1 MNASRANPG
10 DPTVRV
16 SQPRRPRVP
25 TETMLANNGTAESS
39 TDTDSDFSP
48 AEEALISDLVERA
61 NTAVREDGLAPH
73 DVATILRATADC
85 VDDPAHATDGG
96 VLARLR
102 LRLASAG
109 SYLPTGVGG
118 GER

>member
-1 MNASRANPG
+1 MTTTNP
-10 DPTVRV
+10 
-16 SQPRRPRVP
+16 
-25 TETMLANNGTAESS
+25 TAESS
-39 TDTDSDFSP
+39 TDTDRAFTGS
-48 AEEALISDLVERA
+48 EEALISDLTQRA
-61 NTAVREDGLAPH
+61 NAAVREDGLAPH
-73 DVATILRATADC
+73 DVATILRALADE